1 LLYAAYVKFEKTYP
15 VKTSKEW
22 NDKKIKRFY
31 SNLAAL
37 HEEYAAKYEVD
48 FKNQKSGDITQD
60 IKENFKY
67 NIIGNI
73 KRNLKPF
80 NMTGVTPNHQEAIA
94 FFNALGVDGNELKE
108 AIERQHSSCLDNRK
122 RDFVHECAIFA
133 IMAEKHGTKEVAGFV
148 DDVDALIGYKGD
160 VYSGKMGI
168 DDKKSDVQAYNIY
181 YRMRASK
188 DGDIWAAMSEYNEG
202 VCEGKINGSREFLAH
217 FGNGD
222 PQKGMVELKKELDRK
237 TIGTELL
244 KGDPD
249 DVQRTKKEFLDYISK
264 ESGIK

>member
-1 LLYAAYVKFEKTYP
+1 MSQHSTCE
-15 VKTSKEW
+15 
-22 NDKKIKRFY
+22 
-31 SNLAAL
+31 
-37 HEEYAAKYEVD
+37 
-48 FKNQKSGDITQD
+48 KNQ
-60 IKENFKY
+60 
-67 NIIGNI
+67 
-73 KRNLKPF
+73 
-80 NMTGVTPNHQEAIA
+80 
-94 FFNALGVDGNELKE
+94 
-108 AIERQHSSCLDNRK
+108 K

-133 IMAEKHGTKEVAGFV
+133 IMSEKHGTKEVAGFV

-181 YRMRASK
+181 YRMRESK

-222 PQKGMVELKKELDRK
+222 PQKGMVELKKELDRE
-237 TIGTELL
+237 TTGTKML